1 MCVCVYVCMCVCVY
15 VCMCVCVYVCMCV
28 CVYVCTCV
36 CVYVCMCVCVYMC
49 VYDMCVTH
57 MSYTHMRVCV
67 TRVRHINELWLI
79 DVYEMCVTHTHNSLM
94 CVIHTQ
100 LAEMCVTHTHNS
112 LICVIHT
119 HISSICVTYGVATI
133 SRLLKMIGLFYKR
146 ALYKRLYSA
155 KEIYNFEEPTNH
167 SHPIPNSTLSGA
179 CVTNDRSLLQK
190 SPIQVTIFC
199 KRDLFFWGAF

>member
-1 MCVCVYVCMCVCVY
+1 MGQMGCSGILANPSLCYTHTNIHAHAHIHTHT
-15 VCMCVCVYVCMCV
+15 CMCV

-79 DVYEMCVTHTHNSLM
+79 DVY
-94 CVIHTQ
+94 
-100 LAEMCVTHTHNS
+100 EMCVTHTHNS

-190 SPIQVTIFC
+190 SPIQQTIFC
-199 KRDLFFWGAF
+199 KRDLQF